1 MRDFPFVVTT
11 FGRQSREKGKNYM
24 NHEGG
29 NVVVATPC
37 VYVNGKRH
45 ALRDGIG
52 ETTLL
57 EFLRGLFRV
66 SRARLI
72 FYVFFRFCVRCE
84 TTRFS
89 LPHYTHPQ
97 VKRAFFSAFFSSSH
111 SLLIAR
117 VHVNIQDYV

>member
-1 MRDFPFVVTT
+1 
-11 FGRQSREKGKNYM
+11 M

-72 FYVFFRFCVRCE
+72 FYMFFDFVFVVKRRAL
-84 TTRFS
+84 FS
-89 LPHYTHPQ
+89 PHYTHPR
-97 VKRAFFSAFFSSSH
+97 VKRAFFSSSH

-117 VHVNIQDYV
+117 VHVNMQDYD

>member
-1 MRDFPFVVTT
+1 MNERFSGTRRNDLWRRTSVTE
-11 FGRQSREKGKNYM
+11 REREKNHM

-29 NVVVATPC
+29 NNVVVATPC

-72 FYVFFRFCVRCE
+72 FYVFFRFV
-84 TTRFS
+84 FV
-89 LPHYTHPQ
+89 
-97 VKRAFFSAFFSSSH
+97 VKRRAFLSRIIH
-111 SLLIAR
+111 IR
-117 VHVNIQDYV
+117 E

>member
-1 MRDFPFVVTT
+1 
-11 FGRQSREKGKNYM
+11 M

-66 SRARLI
+66 SRAFDFL
-72 FYVFFRFCVRCE
+72 YVFFVCVCVRCE

-89 LPHYTHPQ
+89 LPHYTHPR
-97 VKRAFFSAFFSSSH
+97 VKRAFFSSSH
-111 SLLIAR
+111 SLLVAR
-117 VHVNIQDYV
+117 VHVNMQDYD

>member
-1 MRDFPFVVTT
+1 
-11 FGRQSREKGKNYM
+11 M

-66 SRARLI
+66 SR
-72 FYVFFRFCVRCE
+72 V
-84 TTRFS
+84 
-89 LPHYTHPQ
+89 
-97 VKRAFFSAFFSSSH
+97 
-111 SLLIAR
+111 
-117 VHVNIQDYV
+117 

>member
-1 MRDFPFVVTT
+1 
-11 FGRQSREKGKNYM
+11 M
-24 NHEGG
+24 NHGG
-29 NVVVATPC
+29 NVVVVRDDDDDDNSDAKKFPSTPC

-117 VHVNIQDYV
+117 AHVNMQDYV